1 MTYLDNI
8 HAFLNPS
15 SFCSKPTLITLQQT
29 PGSSAMTGTSDADLP
44 LLLHTPCL
52 NRVLLPTSIEDAF
65 LCGPKTTY
73 AIQAIKKGISQN
85 KIIMIEVDAFRT
97 KYKGHLYYLNPCLNN
112 TFD

>member
-8 HAFLNPS
+8 LA
-15 SFCSKPTLITLQQT
+15 
-29 PGSSAMTGTSDADLP
+29 
-44 LLLHTPCL
+44 
-52 NRVLLPTSIEDAF
+52 VLTEEPASLDDAF

-85 KIIMIEVDAFRT
+85 KIIMIEVEGVKA
-97 KYKGHLYYLNPCLNN
+97 KYKGHLYYLNQCLNI